1 MTEKRE
7 TTQQAATSATGR
19 RPKQPGIFRR
29 MPAADPDLATDIRAA
44 ILAQSPR
51 GGRII
56 LWLTFLLFLFLVC
69 WAALSQ
75 IEEVTRGMGK
85 VVPSRQVQVVQ
96 NLEGGI
102 LAEILVEV
110 GDVVDKGQLLLKIDQ
125 TRFSAPY
132 LESRAR
138 YLALKA
144 KAARLEAEVHDAPF
158 RLPKEVEAEK
168 PEIGRREE
176 ELYRSRK
183 KELAASLQ
191 VLEQQYR
198 QHKQD
203 LAEQEARL
211 AELTRTYSLLQKELS
226 MTKPLVADGAVSEVE
241 LLRLQRQ
248 ASQMK
253 GEIDTTRLS
262 IPKIRYTMDEARLAR
277 EETRL
282 AFFNKAKAEL
292 NEVYAEL
299 ESLAANAVA
308 LEDRLKRT
316 LVRSPVRGTV
326 NRVLVNTVGGIIK
339 PGMDLVEIVPL
350 EDTLLVEA
358 RIRPSDIAFLRPDQ
372 PAMVKFTAYDFTI
385 YGGLKARLEHISA
398 DSITDDKGNS
408 YYLVRV
414 RTDKNYL
421 GSAAKPLP
429 IIPGMV
435 ASVDI
440 LTGKKTILSYLLK
453 PVLRAKK
460 IALRER

>member
-1 MTEKRE
+1 MTPFMTETASNRTDRRQKR
-7 TTQQAATSATGR
+7 
-19 RPKQPGIFRR
+19 QPGIFRR
-29 MPAADPDLATDIRAA
+29 MPSPDPDLTTDIRAA

-56 LWLTFLLFLFLVC
+56 LWLTFLLLLFFIC
-69 WAALSQ
+69 WAAVSE

-102 LAEILVEV
+102 LAELLVEV
-110 GDVVDKGQLLLKIDQ
+110 GDVVDKGQLLLKIDR

-132 LESRAR
+132 RESRAR
-138 YLALKA
+138 YLALRA
-144 KAARLEAEVHDAPF
+144 KTARLEAEIHNTAFTVP
-158 RLPKEVEAEK
+158 PEVAKEK
-168 PEIGRREE
+168 PALGERER
-176 ELYRSRK
+176 ELFRSRGQ
-183 KELAASLQ
+183 ELAVSLQ
-191 VLEQQYR
+191 VFEQQYQ

-203 LAEQEARL
+203 LAEKEARL
-211 AELTRTYSLLQKELS
+211 AELSRTYKLLQKELD
-226 MTKPLVADGAVSEVE
+226 MTGPLVADGAVSRVE

-253 GEIDTTRLS
+253 GEIETTRLS
-262 IPKIRYTMDEARLAR
+262 IPKIKYRMAESRQAR
-277 EETRL
+277 EEARL
-282 AFFNKAKAEL
+282 AFFNTAKAEL
-292 NEVYAEL
+292 SEAYAEL
-299 ESLAANAVA
+299 ESLSATAVA
-308 LEDRLKRT
+308 LEDRLRRT
-316 LVRSPVRGTV
+316 SVRSPVRGTV
-326 NRVLVNTVGGIIK
+326 NRILVNTVGGIIK

-358 RIRPSDIAFLRPDQ
+358 RIRPSDIAFLRPNQ

-408 YYLVRV
+408 SYLVRV
-414 RTDKNYL
+414 RTEKNFL
-421 GSAAKPLP
+421 GSASNPLP

-440 LTGKKTILSYLLK
+440 QTGRKTILSYLLK